1 MKIDFKTGFFLLF
14 IITVAV
20 YLGNMWGHMMIE
32 ADRKQ
37 KAYEEWVKAQN
48 NAPTAPATT
57 A

>member
-1 MKIDFKTGFFLLF
+1 MSIDFKTGFFLLF

-20 YLGNMWGHMMIE
+20 YLGNMWGHKMIE

-37 KAYEEWVKAQN
+37 KEYDDWVKAQN